1 MRWSIIGWGDAATG
15 VEKPN
20 NVFLAALLAL
30 RDLPPGERAY
40 WRAMF
45 DTHVFGDPELSAVH
59 IPEALR
65 GALGAMRPEARAA
78 LRRQLTA
85 TFRT

>member
-1 MRWSIIGWGDAATG
+1 MVGRYGNGG
-15 VEKPN
+15 RKPEQC
-20 NVFLAALLAL
+20 LPRGLLAL
-30 RDLPPGERAY
+30 KDLPPRERAY

-85 TFRT
+85 AFRT

>member
-1 MRWSIIGWGDAATG
+1 MVNYWWGDAATG
-15 VEKPN
+15 VESPT

-45 DTHVFGDPELSAVH
+45 DTHVFGDPALSAAH
-59 IPEALR
+59 IPPALR

-78 LRRQLTA
+78 LRQQLTA
-85 TFRT
+85 AFRT